1 MSASVLIAVTEYK
14 NSVVVP
20 VEALNNTG
28 SSYFVYTTF
37 DEETKTLGGMVEV
50 KIGIQNDSYAQ
61 VTEGLKEGDTIW
73 YKAPEQNPF
82 ERYMNR
88 ANGNGSNRNNNRNRS
103 GNNRPQGGYGGN
115 NRQGG
120 YTGTRSG
127 GSGNG
132 NRSSRKSSV
141 I

>member
-1 MSASVLIAVTEYK
+1 MTKERKQEIIK
-14 NSVVVP
+14 
-20 VEALNNTG
+20 
-28 SSYFVYTTF
+28 TF
-37 DEETKTLGGMVEV
+37 
-50 KIGIQNDSYAQ
+50 
-61 VTEGLKEGDTIW
+61 GLKEGDTVW
-73 YKAPEQNPF
+73 YKEPEQNPF